1 MHYATQKVM
10 ERHLNLGISMR
21 TAAYVLALKRIGEA
35 IECLGTRAY
44 FKE

>member
-1 MHYATQKVM
+1 
-10 ERHLNLGISMR
+10 MR

-44 FKE
+44 FRDS